1 MIGLLVCEA
10 GRGKLLDKQQN
21 KSFTE
26 SYSAIYHVVAVWPAL
41 HAGLDAV
48 SDSFVSLHR
57 NRPPTTRHS
66 SGNTYWHSSGNTY
79 WSMRLL
85 FLYFRNVQRSQQTE
99 FVFMHLGNAFIQ
111 KWPREQYSLQSE
123 AAPRS
128 HAQKYEYS
136 IGA

>member
-26 SYSAIYHVVAVWPAL
+26 SNIAIYHVVAVWPAL

-48 SDSFVSLHR
+48 TDFFVSLHR
-57 NRPPTTRHS
+57 NRPPTTR
-66 SGNTYWHSSGNTY
+66 HSSGNTY

-85 FLYFRNVQRSQQTE
+85 FLYFRNVQRSHSKLNSSSCTLGRHSCRSGKVSNSRFSQKLLPDR
-99 FVFMHLGNAFIQ
+99 MHRKMNI
-111 KWPREQYSLQSE
+111 P
-123 AAPRS
+123 
-128 HAQKYEYS
+128 
-136 IGA
+136 